1 MISASH
7 PRADICASMNT
18 PKRMAPTILRA
29 GAFRDHQAAYLR
41 RAFRSL
47 VLPINASDL
56 VQTMT
61 MITFRA
67 KAARSHLALAPF
79 GAATMLGRQ
88 LKARM
93 SVCDYTLHLLAGRGS
108 PYLQYDR
115 QRNDEVPVEI
125 VPGDSLD
132 SLDWLGPKLSLTVR

>member
-1 MISASH
+1 
-7 PRADICASMNT
+7 
-18 PKRMAPTILRA
+18 
-29 GAFRDHQAAYLR
+29 
-41 RAFRSL
+41 

-67 KAARSHLALAPF
+67 KAARGQLAPTSI
-79 GAATMLGRQ
+79 GAAPTFGRQ

-115 QRNDEVPVEI
+115 QRNDEVPVGI

-132 SLDWLGPKLSLTVR
+132 SLDWLGAQLSLT

>member
-7 PRADICASMNT
+7 PRADICAFMNT
-18 PKRMAPTILRA
+18 PKRMAPTMLHV
-29 GAFRDHQAAYLR
+29 GAIRDHPAGYLR

-47 VLPINASDL
+47 VLPTTASNL
-56 VQTMT
+56 VPTMT
-61 MITFRA
+61 MIAFCA
-67 KAARSHLALAPF
+67 KAAREQFALAPF
-79 GAATMLGRQ
+79 GAATMLSRK

-93 SVCDYTLHLLAGRGS
+93 SVCDYTLHLLGQGS

-115 QRNDEVPVEI
+115 QRNDEVPVGI

-132 SLDWLGPKLSLTVR
+132 WLGLSFP

>member
-1 MISASH
+1 MLH
-7 PRADICASMNT
+7 V
-18 PKRMAPTILRA
+18 
-29 GAFRDHQAAYLR
+29 GAFQDHQAAYLR

-47 VLPINASDL
+47 VLLITAL

-61 MITFRA
+61 MITFCA

-79 GAATMLGRQ
+79 GAPPTLGRQ

-93 SVCDYTLHLLAGRGS
+93 SVCDCTLDLSAVQAS

-115 QRNDEVPVEI
+115 QRNDEVPVGI

-132 SLDWLGPKLSLTVR
+132 SLDWLGAQLSLT

>member
-7 PRADICASMNT
+7 PRADICALLNT
-18 PKRMAPTILRA
+18 PKRMAATILQV
-29 GAFRDHQAAYLR
+29 GAIRDHPAAYLR

-47 VLPINASDL
+47 VLPTTASDL

-67 KAARSHLALAPF
+67 KAARSHFALAPIR
-79 GAATMLGRQ
+79 AAPTLGRQ

-93 SVCDYTLHLLAGRGS
+93 SVCDYTLHLLAGQGS

-115 QRNDEVPVEI
+115 QRNDQVPVGI

-132 SLDWLGPKLSLTVR
+132 WLGPQLP